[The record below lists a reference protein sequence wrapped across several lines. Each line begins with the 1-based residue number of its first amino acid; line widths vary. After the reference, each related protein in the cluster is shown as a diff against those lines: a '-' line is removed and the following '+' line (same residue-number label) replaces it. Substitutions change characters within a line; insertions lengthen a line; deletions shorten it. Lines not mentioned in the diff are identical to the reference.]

1 MDLSVSA
8 DADVI
13 CAQASSHGMTPL
25 IAAIRNDRTRDV
37 QKLLGRADI
46 DVNKPVDDT
55 RDQPH
60 ITSII
65 S

>member
-1 MDLSVSA
+1 MFFIYNM
-8 DADVI
+8 DVI
-13 CAQASSHGMTPL
+13 CAQASRNGMTPL

-60 ITSII
+60 ITSTI